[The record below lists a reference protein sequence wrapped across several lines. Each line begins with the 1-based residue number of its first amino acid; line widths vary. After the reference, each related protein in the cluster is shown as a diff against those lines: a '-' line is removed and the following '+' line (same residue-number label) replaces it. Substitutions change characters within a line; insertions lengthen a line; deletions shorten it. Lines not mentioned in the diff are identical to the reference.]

1 MEAIITKKDVTKNTF
16 RQPLKLLVRGW
27 TQIPHSYA
35 IICCFQIIHLYLNYG
50 PDGKIKRNAIDI
62 YIEEAPYFNPEWNNK
77 KKWVYSE
84 EYNNILKNLKV
95 YNNESIDI
103 MYSVTYPYNIN
114 VTNENKDIP
123 KCVFYTSEFAKLA
136 ESYFSLEK
144 PSDLDS
150 SKYNDYIKLFIDNF
164 KNIYFTAP
172 SQWSARGMI
181 EYLNNNET
189 SPRNRIITH
198 GVDTSIFKKHDN
210 NLIRNQIREKYKVK
224 ENDILMINIGAM
236 TTNKGI
242 LLILECLNT
251 LVHRIVKGE
260 THKVYKLMLKGSG
273 ELYQCKTFLNMYFD
287 EFKKSGKMT
296 DTEIDN
302 LLTNHIIFTDKTL
315 SFDRI
320 NDLFQACDVYVSP
333 YLAEGF
339 NLVALECLS
348 SGTPVLVPRT
358 GSTKEYIEA
367 IYNNDGSE
375 YITYVDSVVGM
386 DQNGLCQ
393 NIITV
398 DNLLS
403 VLQNT
408 DFKKEKK
415 NYKQMIDYIN
425 KELSWDHVSTL
436 LFDYFNFILQNN

>member
-1 MEAIITKKDVTKNTF
+1 MEAIISKKE
-16 RQPLKLLVRGW
+16 QIPLKVLFHSWKNLA
-27 TQIPHSYA
+27 HSYGIVSA
-35 IICCFQIIHLYLNYG
+35 FLLIHLELNYG
-50 PDGKIKRNAIDI
+50 PNGKIKRNAIDI
-62 YIEEAPYFNPEWNNK
+62 YVEEAPYFNPEWNNK
-77 KKWVYSE
+77 VKLVYNE
-84 EYNNILKNLKV
+84 EYNQILKNLKV
-95 YNNESIDI
+95 YNGEPIDI
-103 MYSVTYPYNIN
+103 IYRQTYPYNIN

-136 ESYFSLEK
+136 ESYFSLQK
-144 PSDLDS
+144 PTDLEN
-150 SKYNDYIKLFIDNF
+150 SKYNDYIKLFLDNF

-172 SQWSARGMI
+172 SEWSARGMI
-181 EYLNNNET
+181 EYLDNKET

-198 GVDTSIFKKHDN
+198 GVDTSIFKKHTN

-224 ENDILMINIGAM
+224 QDEILMINIGAM

-251 LVHRIVKGE
+251 LVHRMPKLIEGE
-260 THKVYKLMLKGSG
+260 APRKIFKLMLKGSG
-273 ELYQCKTFLNMYFD
+273 ELYKCKDFLNIYFD
-287 EFKKSGKMT
+287 EFKKNRKMT
-296 DTEIDN
+296 SEEIDN
-302 LLTNHIIFTDKTL
+302 LLENHIIFTDKTL

-320 NDLFQACDVYVSP
+320 NDLFNACDLYVSP

-339 NLVALECLS
+339 NLAPLEAIS
-348 SGTPVLVPRT
+348 SGLQVIIPKT

-367 IYNNDGSE
+367 IYNNGGSE

-393 NIITV
+393 NIITIE
-398 DNLLS
+398 NLLS
-403 VLQNT
+403 VLNNT

-415 NYKQMIDYIN
+415 NYQQMIDYIN

-436 LFDYFNFILQNN
+436 LFDYLNEIVSGNLI

>member
-1 MEAIITKKDVTKNTF
+1 MEAIIIKKE
-16 RQPLKLLVRGW
+16 QPLKILFRGW
-27 TQIPHSYA
+27 FQLGHSYA
-35 IICCFQIIHLYLNYG
+35 IINCFQIIHLYLNYG

-136 ESYFSLEK
+136 ESYFSLQKPTDLEK
-144 PSDLDS
+144 
-150 SKYNDYIKLFIDNF
+150 SKYNDYIKLFLDNF

-172 SQWSARGMI
+172 SEWSARGMI
-181 EYLNNNET
+181 EYLDNKET

-198 GVDTSIFKKHDN
+198 GVDTSIFKRHTN

-224 ENDILMINIGAM
+224 QDEILMINIGAM

-251 LVHRIVKGE
+251 LVHRMPKLIEGE
-260 THKVYKLMLKGSG
+260 SPRKIFKLMLKGSG
-273 ELYQCKTFLNMYFD
+273 ELYKCKDFLNIYFD
-287 EFKKSGKMT
+287 EFKKNGKMT
-296 DTEIDN
+296 SEEIDN
-302 LLTNHIIFTDKTL
+302 LLENHIIFTDKTL

-320 NDLFQACDVYVSP
+320 NDLFNACDVYISP
-333 YLAEGF
+333 YLCEGF
-339 NLVALECLS
+339 GLTMLESLA

-436 LFDYFNFILQNN
+436 LFDYLNFIVENN

>member
-1 MEAIITKKDVTKNTF
+1 MEAIITKKEQSV
-16 RQPLKLLVRGW
+16 PLKLLVRGW

-35 IICCFQIIHLYLNYG
+35 ICNCFQIIHLYLNYG
-50 PDGKIKRNAIDI
+50 PDGKIKRDAIDI

-84 EYNNILKNLKV
+84 EYNQILKNLKV
-95 YNNESIDI
+95 YNSESIDVI
-103 MYSVTYPYNIN
+103 YSITYPYNIN

-123 KCVFYTSEFAKLA
+123 KCVFYTSEFAKLNS
-136 ESYFSLEK
+136 SYFSLQK
-144 PSDLDS
+144 PTDLELT
-150 SKYNDYIKLFIDNF
+150 KYNDYIKLFLDNF

-172 SQWSARGMI
+172 SKWSARGMI
-181 EYLNNNET
+181 EYLDNKET
-189 SPRNRIITH
+189 SPRNKIITH
-198 GVDTSIFKKHDN
+198 GVDTSIFKKHSDST
-210 NLIRNQIREKYKVK
+210 IRNQIRERYKVK
-224 ENDILMINIGAM
+224 QDEILMINIGAM

-242 LLILECLNT
+242 LLILECLNK
-251 LVHRIVKGE
+251 LVNRQLKKE
-260 THKVYKLMLKGSG
+260 YKLMLKGSG
-273 ELYQCKTFLNMYFD
+273 ELYKCKDFLNMYFD
-287 EFKKSGKMT
+287 EFKKNGKMT
-296 DTEIDN
+296 SEEIDN
-302 LLTNHIIFTDKTL
+302 LLENHIIFTDKTL

-320 NDLFQACDVYVSP
+320 NDLFNACDLYISP

-348 SGTPVLVPRT
+348 SGLPVIVPKT

-367 IYNNDGSE
+367 IYNNGGSE

-398 DNLLS
+398 ENLLS
-403 VLQNT
+403 VLNNT
-408 DFKKEKK
+408 DFTARKEKK
-415 NYKQMIDYIN
+415 NYNQMVNYIN

-436 LFDYFNFILQNN
+436 LFDYLNDIVSNKLI

>member
-1 MEAIITKKDVTKNTF
+1 MEAIITKKE
-16 RQPLKLLVRGW
+16 QIPLKLLVRGW

-35 IICCFQIIHLYLNYG
+35 IINCFQIIHLYLNYG

-136 ESYFSLEK
+136 ESYFSLQK
-144 PSDLDS
+144 PTDLEPT
-150 SKYNDYIKLFIDNF
+150 KYNDYIKLFLDNF

-172 SQWSARGMI
+172 SEWSARGMI
-181 EYLNNNET
+181 EYLDNKET

-198 GVDTSIFKKHDN
+198 GVDTSIFKRHTN
-210 NLIRNQIREKYKVK
+210 NLIRNQIREKYKIK
-224 ENDILMINIGAM
+224 QDEILMINIGAM

-251 LVHRIVKGE
+251 LVHRMPKLIEGE
-260 THKVYKLMLKGSG
+260 SPRKIFKLMLKGSG
-273 ELYQCKTFLNMYFD
+273 ELYKCKDFLNIYFD
-287 EFKKSGKMT
+287 EFKKNGKMT
-296 DTEIDN
+296 SEEIDN
-302 LLTNHIIFTDKTL
+302 LLENHIIFTDKTL
-315 SFDRI
+315 SFERI
-320 NDLFQACDVYVSP
+320 NDLFNACDVYISP

-339 NLVALECLS
+339 NLAPLEAIS
-348 SGTPVLVPRT
+348 SGLQVIIPKT

-367 IYNNDGSE
+367 IYNNGGSE

-393 NIITV
+393 NIITTE
-398 DNLLS
+398 NLLS
-403 VLQNT
+403 VLNNT
-408 DFKKEKK
+408 DFTVPKE
-415 NYKQMIDYIN
+415 NYLQMINYIN

-436 LFDYFNFILQNN
+436 LFDYLNFIVENN